1 MEILTE
7 ANEMVNRNPLWN
19 TLLAEFIQSR
29 LLSPFVWGE
38 NDCCLFAC
46 DAVLAM
52 TGTDLAANFR
62 GKYNTQISAYKLV
75 KSYAGGGLAEFA
87 DKIATENNISEVA
100 LNFATAGDV
109 VLVAGDQGD
118 TLGFVELNGR
128 EVLATGP
135 QGLMR
140 VEKTNWKKAWKI

>member
-1 MEILTE
+1 
-7 ANEMVNRNPLWN
+7 MVNRNPLWN
-19 TLLAEFIQSR
+19 TLLAEFIHSR
-29 LLSPFVWGE
+29 LLSPFVWGQ

-62 GKYNTQISAYKLV
+62 GKYNDQASAYQLI
-75 KSYAGGGLAEFA
+75 KSYAGAGLAEFA
-87 DKIATENNISEVA
+87 DKVATENGIAEVG
-100 LNFATAGDV
+100 LNFATGGDV
-109 VLVAGDQGD
+109 VLVNGDQGD

-140 VEKTNWKKAWKI
+140 VAKTNWKKAWRI